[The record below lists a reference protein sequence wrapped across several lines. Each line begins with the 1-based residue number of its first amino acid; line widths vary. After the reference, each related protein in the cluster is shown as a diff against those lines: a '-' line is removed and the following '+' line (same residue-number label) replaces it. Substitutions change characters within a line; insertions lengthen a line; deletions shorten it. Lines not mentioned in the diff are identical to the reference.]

1 MLLCDRDCGES
12 LNLLL
17 VCRWGAGVLKLIEEL
32 KDKKE
37 ECPEVGG
44 HGSPWGGG
52 LGTPHLPSSAELQIS
67 RPRPL
72 HFRVP
77 KVHSSVQAT
86 VRRTQASFR
95 GGPVLS
101 DTREQDKGP
110 LVLRAAPLCFSR
122 LASWPPTAAEGP
134 TVPA

>member
-77 KVHSSVQAT
+77 KVHSSVQAA

-95 GGPVLS
+95 GGIRGLAGAVGHQRTRQGASGAQSSAPVL
-101 DTREQDKGP
+101 
-110 LVLRAAPLCFSR
+110 L
-122 LASWPPTAAEGP
+122 
-134 TVPA
+134 